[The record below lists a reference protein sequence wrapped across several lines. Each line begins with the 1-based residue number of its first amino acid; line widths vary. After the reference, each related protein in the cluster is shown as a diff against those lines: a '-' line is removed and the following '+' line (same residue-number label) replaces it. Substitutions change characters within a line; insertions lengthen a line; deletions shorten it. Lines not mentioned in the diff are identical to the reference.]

1 VLKPAATGIPKGIPV
16 RLASPDAYNPPA
28 TRPIVDVET
37 IVAKACNEVITVLAE
52 WRERETKVSKSFL
65 KRKPARPDIDLLSV
79 AESLKESIVETYRVS
94 AAACVP
100 PILDLNDEHQA
111 EIQQLQR
118 KAIEAFCRDMLRVVK
133 GDTELEQQIYE
144 ICPALRPAP
153 GPDLKALANLQRR
166 FDEALQDTLEA
177 FRELGEC
184 LKYLDK
190 LTDEEVKILAGTSAV
205 GDRRLKTQAEAM
217 RVALARRLEAGTD
230 FDRPVILKVAQ
241 W

>member
-1 VLKPAATGIPKGIPV
+1 MAQTGFAKGTPV
-16 RLASPDAYNPPA
+16 RLGDTGSIPF
-28 TRPIVDVET
+28 TQKRPVVDVDG
-37 IVAKACNEVITVLAE
+37 IASKAANEVITVLAE
-52 WRERETKVSKSFL
+52 HQEQQKKAGKSFL
-65 KRKPARPDIDLLSV
+65 KRRQPKPEIDLAVV
-79 AESLKESIVETYRVS
+79 AEVVKESVLESYRVS
-94 AAACVP
+94 GAACQP